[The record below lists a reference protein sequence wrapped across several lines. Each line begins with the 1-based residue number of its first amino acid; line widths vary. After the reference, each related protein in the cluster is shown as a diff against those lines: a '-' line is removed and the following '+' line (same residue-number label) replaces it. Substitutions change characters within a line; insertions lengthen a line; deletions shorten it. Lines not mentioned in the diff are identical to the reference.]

1 MSYATFRDGVTFN
14 DPPEAKSFKTFDEA
28 IEWGRERQG
37 FAVYDD
43 DDNMIFEEHPIA
55 EWR

>member
-1 MSYATFRDGVTFN
+1 MSYATFRDGVTFD